1 MKFLASMIDALSEEE
16 VRLIATFFGLVIA
29 GAVTTIIGYKRGRP
43 TPAAATV
50 AAIQEASVCKVS
62 PALVATVEKLA
73 GDLDE
78 LRREVRDHHHEREE
92 EARRANEKLV
102 RIEDRTKRG

>member
-1 MKFLASMIDALSEEE
+1 
-16 VRLIATFFGLVIA
+16 
-29 GAVTTIIGYKRGRP
+29 
-43 TPAAATV
+43 
-50 AAIQEASVCKVS
+50 VS

>member
-1 MKFLASMIDALSEEE
+1 MAPDIAESLPRGGIKGKGQSE
-16 VRLIATFFGLVIA
+16 RW
-29 GAVTTIIGYKRGRP
+29 
-43 TPAAATV
+43 
-50 AAIQEASVCKVS
+50 
-62 PALVATVEKLA
+62 TVEKLA

-102 RIEDRTKRG
+102 RIEDRTKRS